1 MNSRLF
7 STRLYILL
15 VILLALTAC
24 WIPENF
30 DTKITINKDGSYLFV
45 YDGTLTFGLALA
57 AAQQG
62 ALSARDEAEFRA
74 EGDKL
79 RRVPGFKRV
88 DYQGKGR
95 YKVLFERAGNRG
107 APFYFLSQ
115 EMKLFAILPQADR
128 TVTVT
133 AIRPSQKD
141 IQQLNSIGAK
151 IAGTLSVSVANGV
164 QVVRHN
170 AESEPT
176 LFGLLGAYRW
186 QIKSPNADPVIVV
199 KPAS

>member
-1 MNSRLF
+1 MHKRSHFAR
-7 STRLYILL
+7 T
-15 VILLALTAC
+15 LAVSFLMVVLAAC
-24 WIPENF
+24 WIPESL

-62 ALSARDEAEFRA
+62 ALSASDEAEFRA

-79 RRVPGFKRV
+79 RRAPGFKRV
-88 DYQGKGR
+88 DYEGKGR
-95 YKVLFERAGNRG
+95 YKVHFEKAGNRG
-107 APFYFLSQ
+107 EPFYFLSQ
-115 EMKLFAILPQADR
+115 EMKLFAILPQADH
-128 TVTVT
+128 TVIVT
-133 AIRPSQKD
+133 AARPGQED

-151 IAGTLSVSVANGV
+151 IAGTLSVLVANGV
-164 QVVRHN
+164 QIVRHN

-199 KPAS
+199 KPLS

>member
-1 MNSRLF
+1 
-7 STRLYILL
+7 
-15 VILLALTAC
+15 
-24 WIPENF
+24 
-30 DTKITINKDGSYLFV
+30 
-45 YDGTLTFGLALA
+45 
-57 AAQQG
+57 
-62 ALSARDEAEFRA
+62 
-74 EGDKL
+74 
-79 RRVPGFKRV
+79 
-88 DYQGKGR
+88 
-95 YKVLFERAGNRG
+95 
-107 APFYFLSQ
+107 
-115 EMKLFAILPQADR
+115 MKLFAILPQADR

-133 AIRPSQKD
+133 AVRPSQED

-199 KPAS
+199 KPVF